1 MKHYLKLFC
10 LIEVL
15 LFAYIFSNS
24 IYQIYEKN
32 NITPKSMSYYAITDP
47 EAEKLAD
54 FYNEIVKNIDGYRFE
69 QAVNTVSETN
79 NTEYDL

>member
-1 MKHYLKLFC
+1 
-10 LIEVL
+10 
-15 LFAYIFSNS
+15 
-24 IYQIYEKN
+24 
-32 NITPKSMSYYAITDP
+32 MSYYAITDP